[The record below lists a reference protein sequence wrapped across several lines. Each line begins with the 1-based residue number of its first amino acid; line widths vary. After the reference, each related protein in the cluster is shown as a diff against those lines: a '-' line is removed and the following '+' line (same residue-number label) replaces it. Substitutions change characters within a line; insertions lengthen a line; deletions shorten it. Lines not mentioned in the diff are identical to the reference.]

1 MPQIRCPN
9 CGMTISLKN
18 RKEADE
24 QMITN
29 AVRGGPKTFTYL
41 LHTTRLPRKT
51 LSLRLKELCEGG
63 MMAKDE
69 EGYVLNGTP
78 VFSSRIGGA
87 LNRFSSMSTDKRVR
101 AGILLALLIVSM
113 PVAAQVLAQFFNAQ
127 PSTQPEVPAVAS
139 IPTVAGNFTMTLDV
153 QNVNDLYFWQV
164 AITFNAKEMKV
175 LSVAPG
181 VFPESQYPGMLTSAD
196 NKNGLLTVGDFL
208 LRPVLGWSGSG
219 RLSTIVFGYFTNGYT
234 LPKISMTAAQET
246 TLLDSSGNAIP
257 LGQQTTLSLNLP

>member
-63 MMAKDE
+63 MVAKDE
-69 EGYVLNGTP
+69 GGYVLNGIP

-87 LNRFSSMSTDKRVR
+87 LNRLSSIPTDKRVR
-101 AGILLALLIVSM
+101 AGILMALLIVSI
-113 PVAAQVLAQFFNAQ
+113 PVAAQVLAQFFNTPSDQ
-127 PSTQPEVPAVAS
+127 PVMPAVVNPPAV
-139 IPTVAGNFTMTLDV
+139 IGNFTMMLDV

-164 AITFNAKEMKV
+164 AIAFNPNEMKV

-181 VFPESQYPGMLTSAD
+181 VFPDCAYPGMLSAD
-196 NKNGLLTVGDFL
+196 NGHGLLTVGDFL
-208 LRPVLGWSGSG
+208 LRPDASWSGSG
-219 RLSTIVFGYFTNGYT
+219 TLSTIVFGYFANGYT
-234 LPKISMTAAQET
+234 PPKITMPSDDTF
-246 TLLDSSGNAIP
+246 LRGP
-257 LGQQTTLSLNLP
+257 LGNTIPIDPQTLSLNPS